1 MYYLILNYKYIMSS
15 SALSSAKNRRASNS
29 TNDNIMRN
37 NNNSNNNNPQIPRT
51 PININT
57 FFQAM
62 NTRISKLEQNYLN
75 NNNNNQSQ
83 NINNTIDSEE
93 INTRFDI
100 IVNEIADIKDMLLKL
115 QTFTM
120 EVNKALYDDR
130 INVLTDIDNN
140 CLDINNS
147 KDLDKNMF
155 ISDISGN

>member
-1 MYYLILNYKYIMSS
+1 MSS
-15 SALSSAKNRRASNS
+15 SALSSAKNRRASNN
-29 TNDNIMRN
+29 TNDNMMRN
-37 NNNSNNNNPQIPRT
+37 NNNNNNNPQIPRT
-51 PININT
+51 PMNINT

-75 NNNNNQSQ
+75 NNNNQTQ

-120 EVNKALYDDR
+120 EVNKSLYDDR
-130 INVLTDIDNN
+130 INVLTNIDNN
-140 CLDINNS
+140 SLEINNS
-147 KDLDKNMF
+147 EDLDKNF

>member
-15 SALSSAKNRRASNS
+15 SALSSAKNRRASNN
-29 TNDNIMRN
+29 TNDNMMRN
-37 NNNSNNNNPQIPRT
+37 NNNNNNNSQIPRT
-51 PININT
+51 PMNINT

-62 NTRISKLEQNYLN
+62 NTRISKLEQNYL

-130 INVLTDIDNN
+130 INVLSNIDNN
-140 CLDINNS
+140 SLDINNS
-147 KDLDKNMF
+147 EDLDKNMF

>member
-1 MYYLILNYKYIMSS
+1 MSS
-15 SALSSAKNRRASNS
+15 SALSSAKNRRASNN
-29 TNDNIMRN
+29 TNDNMTKN
-37 NNNSNNNNPQIPRT
+37 NNNNNPQIPRT

-75 NNNNNQSQ
+75 NNNNQTQ

-130 INVLTDIDNN
+130 INVLTNIDNN
-140 CLDINNS
+140 SLEINNS
-147 KDLDKNMF
+147 EDLDKNVF

>member
-1 MYYLILNYKYIMSS
+1 MSS
-15 SALSSAKNRRASNS
+15 SALSSAKNRRASNN
-29 TNDNIMRN
+29 TNDNMTRN
-37 NNNSNNNNPQIPRT
+37 NNNNNPQIPRT

-75 NNNNNQSQ
+75 NNNNNNQIQ

-130 INVLTDIDNN
+130 INVLTNIDNN
-140 CLDINNS
+140 SLEINNS
-147 KDLDKNMF
+147 EDLDKNVF

>member
-1 MYYLILNYKYIMSS
+1 MSS
-15 SALSSAKNRRASNS
+15 SALSSAKNRRASNN
-29 TNDNIMRN
+29 TNDNMMRN
-37 NNNSNNNNPQIPRT
+37 NNNNNNNSQIPRT
-51 PININT
+51 PMNINT

-62 NTRISKLEQNYLN
+62 NTRISKLEQNYL

-130 INVLTDIDNN
+130 INVLSNIDNN
-140 CLDINNS
+140 SLDINNS
-147 KDLDKNMF
+147 EDLDKNMF